1 MKSYGVQN
9 EVKAYCNRIQNET
22 SVIVTPSLV
31 KTLND
36 RVESLKKSGVWSQ
49 YGLGFNDADA
59 DSYFQRA
66 SVNNLLGRFEVCLF
80 VRGIKTL
87 GLWQNMV
94 CWPLRSTQNYGSG
107 TTAFSLG
114 GLGGFEGT
122 LVGGPTWTAN
132 GITTDSD
139 LKYIRHDAGRDFGT
153 GQFTFGACFKQ
164 QSFGTSAYVLGLYPS
179 SAVAAAYDMG
189 ANATGLIDV
198 LIRNTSSVG
207 GTSRVTAGQM
217 TADTFGFAIATR
229 SDNTLVSTLN
239 GNSAGTSSTL
249 AAGVNFSRTDIKSI
263 ILGREATSN
272 VARNLVT
279 QPFAFIIKGQAIAAS
294 SFYTLYKETLGQGLG
309 LP

>member
-1 MKSYGVQN
+1 MTISPNKWELDVQGYLNVCNISDSTPRQQIRDFAKGV
-9 EVKAYCNRIQNET
+9 
-22 SVIVTPSLV
+22 
-31 KTLND
+31 ND
-36 RVESLKKSGVWSQ
+36 
-49 YGLGFNDADA
+49 
-59 DSYFQRA
+59 
-66 SVNNLLGRFEVCLF
+66 
-80 VRGIKTL
+80 L
-87 GLWQNMV
+87 GLWNSMA
-94 CWPLRSTQNYGSG
+94 CWPLRSAQNYGSG
-107 TTAFSLG
+107 TTAYSLG

-122 LVGGPTWTAN
+122 LVGGPAWTTN

-164 QSFGTSAYVLGLYPS
+164 QSFGTSAYALGLYPS

-207 GTSRVTAGQM
+207 GSSRVTAGQM

-239 GNSAGTSSTL
+239 ANSVGTSSTL
-249 AAGVNFSRTDIKSI
+249 AAGVNFSRTDIQSVI
-263 ILGREATSN
+263 VGREATSN
-272 VARNLVT
+272 LARNLVT
-279 QPFAFIIKGQAIAAS
+279 QSFAFIIKGQAITAS
-294 SFYTLYKETLGQGLG
+294 SFYTLYKETLGTGLG